1 MADGAEG
8 AGVTEGSA
16 SAEGGDGAADSDSP
30 QRLDSTSPGAQH
42 TPTPPPSSP
51 GTPPPGLRTSSE
63 SPGQLDAELVGP
75 PVGDGTF
82 AGHDVPPVAQPGATG
97 RPTATRGAQT
107 PGAPLTGEVTDPA
120 VAPDAQDQEGRPGSE
135 PQPPATDGTAP
146 LPTGPVRIS
155 TTGGTLPN
163 PTPDLDLDSS
173 QDSGYESAGN
183 LDNRTAQPA
192 PTTPA
197 PIPTTGGTLPN
208 PTPDLD
214 LDSDHDSGYESAD
227 DPDDLDDLDDV
238 ESLEDRAGVVG
249 KSTDVGRAL
258 AEPELPAPPGVV
270 ATASTTAPDPTGG
283 STDTGATVSTAPV
296 HPEQWRGRQAG
307 APSVALRTERYDPAA
322 DPLAQGPG
330 RGKGTLGGRDTV
342 IRVSIERVQADDG
355 RWVRNL
361 TLNLPVSF
369 GEGFSADQLDDYQ
382 GSLRELLDTFVN
394 GGPDPLPKS
403 GDQLNLDL
411 NFVHAPDHPEAI
423 KLSRVD
429 RPTDFD
435 QFEFQLYAEDPALG
449 PEENDRRRQVDAA
462 RALHE
467 LLHYAGLADRSFD
480 PAFLFRRTRNAA
492 VDSSGIMADPDT
504 LPEPGLPAHYLRSIE
519 DVTDSGPLVVDHPL
533 TAPPVTT
540 ASKNPADLLAPVHL
554 RPAHPPS
561 QASIGLTTTSGTADE
576 IEGLWDSAVDEQDG
590 DADGILTLTVDGGS
604 VTAGD
609 LTPLIL
615 ERIGAADRVDEITVP
630 KPGTKL
636 KAGAKHKVLLSYSA
650 DGRRGTLSREIRI
663 ESAQSAATASA
674 SAARP
679 GPATTSGPV
688 FEPGITP
695 AANRR
700 KLEVGRRIGAA
711 LDALIGDGE
720 RLGDVTGPAVLI
732 GGAGTTVRFNSP
744 RPLDG
749 LEFRLATGDVRQYAD
764 VVNQALAEHF
774 PSPSGSSPNVL
785 RADPSNP
792 GTLSGTIDGV
802 EVTIGPD
809 GGLHDDPTQVRGHTV
824 PSVLDSVVDTAYA
837 LAVGT
842 DQRQRASALFDLL
855 WMLGAH
861 PGLDAMLAEE
871 LVKRRGAQYA
881 ARPPAGGKNDLTAQF
896 GQVLGGL
903 MGSKAA
909 RAALSAQWRAF
920 GATPQDTERL
930 DGVVTD
936 LADVFRAG
944 PAPYRALILTAGNFT
959 GDMFGVATALTLNP
973 KLHLGVLTGPRHSDQ
988 LGPFIRR
995 TLAAPVHARYARA
1008 VAELDADTTL
1018 SPAAHASR
1026 LSALAARR
1034 DADLRAQEERV
1045 HVLHTDEPHSL
1056 YTNTANG
1063 YEAIPY
1069 TEMSP
1074 PVPPG
1079 LRSIRLQK
1087 TTAYATS
1094 EVANLW
1100 GGRSQGRARMRTA
1113 WGLDSPDTDLRT
1125 DTRTDTR
1132 TDRMRSFLAA
1142 RGVPEQGPYVV
1153 LWSRLSSRQ
1162 EGEAHPQHDTG
1173 TEGMRQIIAGLP
1185 PATKVILAGDAS
1197 RNGALR
1203 RLADSHDN
1211 VHDLTEFW
1219 NDDDWRQAFPDGTR
1233 EDQLQFFDHLADIAD
1248 GDLKHLGFRSG
1259 NLEAF
1264 ALVGH
1269 QVRYLEESGNGQA
1282 KRMQTWHAPAIG
1294 YQRITLNQV
1303 PTLAGQWVVAKAAET
1318 GKETAV
1324 PWWSLL
1330 EGNDAEA
1337 KIRAQHKTAALA
1349 EFNIG
1354 NGRDWRGFTP
1364 LDLRA
1369 IRSYLDFAAKGTTPA
1384 VLASPPAA
1392 GETSAE
1398 GETSAPAKKMTPEV
1412 TAAFYRGYTDYLF
1425 SDQGAR
1431 DFDSVYY
1438 AFLDEQGIL
1447 DQNLARHQKLLPQ
1460 MAKFHDEL
1468 LAIEAE
1474 QAARP
1479 TVIPHTDREPMR
1491 LYRKMAESEAEVFL
1505 NAKDA
1510 KAGVADA
1517 MAYNRSDEYRKF
1529 FTTSLSH
1536 THVFSNANAASDSE
1550 AVVEFTLPW
1559 NGYWDFVGSHG
1570 TPNQQDGAYRVRD
1583 SALVHQEQLR
1593 TGAAANFRS
1602 KEDVDAVIADLTH
1615 HNVGIGHG
1623 NRKQFAAL
1631 ITGMRVLPADEV
1643 TRAAQDARE
1652 AARLERVLLA
1662 HELVQQKLDLARQ
1675 RASVHGE
1682 PFGDYLA
1689 TLDEVTPVPPADWSD
1704 LVGLDLDP
1712 DAVPVVQAVRP
1723 PRPDALVAGL
1733 LALPAGELART
1744 LELLDPAHRRWLA
1757 THAPFVDAA
1766 HTSLSTPEFA
1776 QVAARLLV
1784 VVPGEA
1790 SRPVS
1795 ARRETYAQTVR
1806 MLQDKEVAARLLES
1820 GAVVV
1825 VLPQDVPLT
1834 RISSFNHLHHQAEEQ
1849 SGRGF
1854 DSLRGATAGLTA
1866 AVPEENLLGEMT
1878 EVGPSPHQAEGYSTA
1893 THEIAHLLHLTA
1905 LPGADRD
1912 LIKQVY
1918 DAKKTQEAAWRKAIE
1933 EGREPGPQVMWPD
1946 GVSQDLQGREAV
1958 NYSSRNEYE
1967 FFAQLSNAYLG
1978 TNHGT
1983 DKATGRPRNNGTEWV
1998 QAHEPRL
2005 LPLLR
2010 RLYGADPQ
2018 AVHSTPANPVT
2029 ATGADNAMYEFFRA
2043 FMDGIEGV
2051 PEPLA
2056 NAEARSRTAT
2066 ASSGSS
2072 TDPDA
2077 ITGVHAAPS
2086 GPARRITADAMEAY
2100 FRAYTDFFESD
2111 DAAADFNSGYYVFA
2125 DSQSVLTDRLAMH
2138 ESLANRMRAFHGEL
2152 VRIRDEQATRPTVI
2166 AHAAGEPA
2174 RLYRKMSAEEAAQI
2188 LDART
2193 PAAGITAA
2201 MAYNRSDEYRKFF
2214 TTSLS
2219 HTHVFSNANAASD
2232 SEVVVEFTL
2241 PWNSYWTFA
2250 GEFGTPNQQT
2260 GAYQI
2265 RDSALIHQE
2274 RLRTGA
2280 GANFRSAQDV
2290 DTVVTERTHHNIG
2303 IGHGN
2308 ARDFASLITAR
2319 RQVPPAEV
2327 TQAAADAA
2335 EATRQ
2340 ARRPTIDALIQQQV
2354 APLRQREAEAGAV
2367 TLHPAPLSAPEQTDQ
2382 TSGIWSTPPSV
2393 FVRNYGSRHDGNVG
2407 LVHVEPLPAEV
2418 VAGLH
2423 DQVMTALGVPR
2434 PVADDHP
2441 LLVQLRDRLSAEEL
2455 ARELPYLRSSGGLSV
2470 TVVHEG
2476 RERTVDV
2483 RLALRDPVRS
2493 ERYGANSVTDPE
2505 GRVERRA
2512 QGTQESSGTAASG
2525 TIRAIPVP
2533 WSGSFPIAAAG
2544 PVRAIDGALSLTLTH
2559 NQFSSSTTVTNVVQ
2573 TMTAQRSNE
2582 LSQPFEFSGEWEVR
2596 LDSPALAPSPESPLA
2611 APGGWSRPRSHGPV
2625 TIWFPEHLAVDHEGE
2640 LPEPAG
2646 LDDLPVWGVDSVQE
2660 PGRLLSEV
2668 RQSFGAELAA
2678 LSESSAGELRTFLSE
2693 QVRRGTLPLQR
2704 GRGLYS
2710 PVLLDGDGNAIGMLQ
2725 LTTVVEPVEPTHRSL
2740 DGKINLEAHVTQ
2752 TVKVDSSAKL
2762 TSGVAFDG
2770 SVGPGF
2776 SGDHDRGHA
2785 GATSVVSGSFVGKA
2799 GVKLQTNSAL
2809 AAGGSASMTHSMR
2822 SNRSHLLGPVRVT
2835 HRVTLIKARGG
2846 STSHDFGPWDA
2857 GMHLRILSKA
2867 DALGQEHAPGEG
2879 VRELPDDLEN
2889 LRSLGM
2895 SAAPLAVTGTEQLF
2909 ERAEVWLREG
2919 GFLPPTEP
2927 TAGKLFDE
2935 ETVKAQL
2942 MNLRRFEQARSE
2954 VGLRAS
2960 VDAMLDGGQA
2970 LWFDRPTRTG
2980 STRRVQLRLSAFRD
2994 TSPGP
2999 GTGTRHRRTLPDVQN
3014 MGISSFSI
3022 GGTESSGYAYGWQAG
3037 FGGGAAGP
3045 VGGDRPW
3052 SLGGSG
3058 DYTYARGT
3066 AHTST
3071 VGAGINQD
3079 QFFIGSGQAAEVFE
3093 VPAQFALD
3101 LYEGPGAEP
3110 SVRFADPGRHPD
3122 DEVSAAAPTDIERPA
3137 EPERPVVRTVAGQL
3151 TLLVPHHRTVE
3162 PGQRRETPPGHSV
3175 RLADADDTARLAM
3188 TGPDGNP
3195 LPGVVRLPD
3204 DAIMDVVRGS
3214 AALLDAFGQ
3223 AVTNTYPGHP
3233 ERGLLDQAWDTVA
3246 AYVPGKVA
3254 AATAPARDWASEAL
3268 VGSDVMDQSA
3278 PLTEAL
3284 RTALSPANLVARAHQ
3299 IFKGGYVI
3307 EGLTLPGLGADHEF
3321 SVELQGFL
3329 HDPEHLHSAKQYLE
3343 TDVGA
3348 TDTAT
3353 QQVTASRSHGGAVAA
3368 MAQQRPVKVPAGAP
3382 KPEPS
3387 ARFNPSGRYGFTHR
3401 TDDTHTLG
3409 SSTGVTRTPTES
3421 GTQHRV
3427 RSDATILMTIRHGR
3441 RNVIG
3446 NPLGLGTA
3454 EPVTVAVELPRAAQ
3468 FLLTDP
3474 QLARDAAWLEGVEGL
3489 TVPERP
3495 EPTLPLPDRFARTGE
3510 PGLAGVLSV
3519 KQLGGG
3525 PDGRAERRD
3534 RLRSELTDLVEREA
3548 PGSTTPGRAS
3558 YLPGVRARIADI
3570 TMPTSLRA
3578 LPGRGPQGVQRF
3590 HFRHVAKGGA
3600 RLVEVTLRARPVQNT
3615 AGLRT
3620 VRGRPAGAGTGQEQ
3634 VHIHAPANTSSAV
3647 SETRQHSG
3655 TVNPTTRYPRPADDT
3670 RTDRTGPALAVAGV
3684 RTDTAKVSAS
3694 AEDRFWMRTDNA
3706 ADFDV
3711 EYEYVAS
3718 VRSELVTDWPLDVP
3732 GGLIEGGILAW
3743 HDSDATTGLAEW
3755 LKQTLHG
3762 RPARTATV
3770 PAEVTLRFTG
3780 SEAAD
3785 PPESTTPVPAAVSA
3799 VHPSVAPPG
3808 ADGRRLTDGQRL
3820 VPTGPTPVFHFN
3832 GYPQLDQ
3839 ALRTV
3844 APRLASAWQSSEA
3857 SSSAEASAVRIGELI
3872 QAGRI
3877 SLDAPRAATGLT
3889 STLPGTY
3896 PVESDPG
3903 TPPALRITLHNPRRI
3918 TDAGDVTL
3926 DRLRLPT
3933 TAAST
3938 SLATGTT
3945 PAAGIQ
3951 AAYDAGGDGRNI
3963 VGVGV
3968 ALLAQQPITQGQGS
3982 ANAAT
3987 RREWFKTGGSAL
3999 PADGRGV
4006 RSYETMTDVVITVDG
4021 PEGTRYVTGS
4031 AELRLPERDVLGYG
4045 ITAART
4051 DPQIYDLRSMLADE
4065 STADLRDWTTH
4076 PLTDLPAALADRL
4089 DPQDPAAQIW
4099 LAPDSDPDGSLLGRA
4114 LYAASRTAVLADR
4127 PVELVLRTDDGL
4139 RHWRFAATGGLTS
4152 TDADTTDA
4160 WTDLAARITAHADA
4174 ARAQA
4179 DARRRESD
4187 LRGPQAESRGAL
4199 ATARA
4204 DLDTATTEHTDA
4216 RTALGIAETGLTD
4229 ARTALTS
4236 ARARRD
4242 HWESESRKLSAA
4254 LLALPGRISEVRQR
4268 ESAASGEVR
4277 AAGAFLEHID
4287 RQEAGT
4293 VPETRA
4299 HEARERARKAD
4310 ERLVLVQ
4317 GELSGLRA
4325 DQVRVQGELNT
4336 ARGNART
4343 AADRLPGLEQ
4353 TLADAT
4359 SEAAGAKTRLDTAAE
4374 NLTTATGDHD
4384 AVRDRLRSLNRDI
4397 VLALKDQSDLA
4408 AVQTDAEQRLPGLA
4422 DTLGA
4427 ARQASGEGLV
4437 SVPLSS
4443 LASTPARRP
4452 GPLPTPG
4459 PGTVEP
4465 TQSGTTPA
4473 PPVPPVKPP
4482 APPTVTVTPPGQTTA
4497 PPPPP
4502 PPPPPS
4508 HVKSPGSSSSAA
4520 GPSSKASSG
4529 KPASGQTTA
4538 GGTLLPPA
4546 GGRPIRTVAN
4556 GECLLHA
4563 FLASDPRHVRNSL
4576 PGLAGDHPES
4586 FRWLADAG
4594 GVRSD
4599 LRRRAEA
4606 YSHSG
4611 TLPRHRRADPVVAA
4625 MREFVTAYLVR
4636 VAGSGQLPHEVIG
4649 QLRLSTTRE
4658 FSRGLRRTG
4667 TAQLVALARWHGI
4680 DDPAGLDSLSDDEL
4694 RERLEFAYATSPAP
4708 LTPDELA
4715 GLLNAVRNWA
4725 QSWESAYGEVFPA
4738 LTAHAFGV
4746 RIDVARVLAPGQR
4759 RVVSGLGPQD
4769 GAAAGN
4775 VEIFYNGVNH
4785 YDGSDAMAA
4794 DGTGPHAAPAG
4805 PASQGEASAVGSDD
4819 WSDLVGLNLDPDAVS
4834 VVQAVRPPRSD
4845 ALVAA
4850 LLTLPA
4856 EELTQALE
4864 FLDPAHRRWLATHKP
4879 FVNEARTS
4887 LPAPEFA
4894 QVAARLLVVVPGE
4907 VLRPVS
4913 ARHETYAQTARM
4925 LQDKQS
4931 TARLLESGAVV
4942 VVLPQ
4947 DAPLTGIS
4955 SFAHLHG
4962 EADEASGRRYDAL
4975 RGATA
4980 GLTAA
4985 VPEENLL
4992 GEITTVGPSPHQAEG
5007 YSTATHEIAHLLHL
5021 AALTDTD
5028 RDLIKHVYDT
5038 KKDEEADRKKAVK
5051 EGRQP
5056 GPRVQWPDNVN
5067 PDLQGREAA
5076 NYSSTNEYEFFAQLS
5091 NAYLGTNHGTDNTT
5105 GRPRNN
5111 GTEWVQAHEPQLLP
5125 LLRRLYGHDPQAV
5138 HSTPANPVTAT
5149 GTDNAMYEFFR
5160 AFMAGIEGVE
5170 GEAVSAAD
5178 AVTPSSKATLA
5189 AAGSGSVAGV
5199 HAAPSGPAK
5208 RITADVMEAYFRAY
5222 ADFFESDDA
5231 AADFN
5236 SGYYV
5241 FADGQSV
5248 LDGRLTVH
5256 ESLVGRM
5263 RAFHD
5268 GLVRIRDEQAGQ
5280 PTVIPRTGA
5289 APVRLYRK
5297 MSAEEAAQILDAR
5310 SAAAGIAAAMAYN
5323 RSDEYRKFFTTS
5335 LSHTSVFSNANAASD
5350 TEVVVEFTLPWNSYW
5365 TFAERFGTPNQ
5376 QTGAYQIR
5384 DSALIHQERLRTGAG
5399 ANFRSAQ
5406 DVDAVIADRTHHNIG
5421 IGHGNAREFASLV
5434 TAGRRVPDAEV
5445 AQAAANA
5452 AEDARQARGPGIDAL
5467 IREKVAP
5474 LRQREAETIRATV
5487 HTAPPAVPATTPTGE
5502 SRHGEPHTPAS
5513 NTVPPQLDMGADS
5526 VSYGDE
5532 KPVAEANAGAQD
5544 SPDSPDAED
5553 GQRQD
5558 GQEAQVVQ
5566 EAQDA
5571 RGFRRIGDH
5580 TAVLDGTRF
5589 TLHAASEA
5597 DADTLLSVL
5606 RHAAPAA
5613 LAESGVDTGSALRER
5628 LVRGVGD
5635 GEVPAV
5641 MVPQPTGGRSLSV
5654 PRLEELGVL
5663 LDNSQRTQ
5671 GILLGGDLP
5680 LTDLTPVQRLHVLL
5694 GDPTYA
5700 DAETRISALL
5710 AISAHLFGAKV
5721 VVVGSDGE
5729 VTLLGDPGEPTHP
5742 GEHSGSAPPA
5752 LLVFDSD
5759 GGGHLVGRPVEPPK
5773 NERPHLTP

>member
-1 MADGAEG
+1 MEEINFPPDVRKMLFVLLGEQPLQARENLLWSSRNLYLAFQKALIRLRESARETIVKARDSLPPEVAEQYIQGLTMLIGEGYGNDPVQRLIDQLDDLADNQTDLSQKVQGSKWEIIAEIIMLIAELAILAALMAFTGGASVSQMFLARARSRFAILMIVDRLLRMTHLMPSLSEAVEEAIQTLAVRLAQIALNDGGRKPDGVDWGDVGKAAAFGALTGAFMGVFETFFKPFKNIFKNLMDDVLTKFKFNPDTLVFNGLKNGPGEIAGAFVVGGASEGLAEYIINGAFEGNWDFKWETFVGGGSSAVFELGAGLAAGGAGLYTYNKWFADNNVFNDHVNDLPGTKGPLGSGGDFGPSKSSTSAGPSSTTAGGGNTSLFTPGPLTPAPSTTTSNTLSSITPTPTPIPVPVPTQSGPLNTIADVASDLSTSNPSLSAPPPVTNPALNSPSPTTPTGSTTPSFAPPRTSDSSSAVTDYELTDTTTPDLDMDAVLNPDGVSTTPGSQDDVPQTTAPRAPGAGGTGGSADQETVRDGGRTDGELTSDSETVASPAPVSTSAGPQSAPNSPGAQGSPGPSQLTGQSGQPGQSGQANRPDQSEASPDQPDGSGSTGMADGAESPD
-8 AGVTEGSA
+8 VTEGPA
-16 SAEGGDGAADSDSP
+16 SAEGRDGASGSDSP
-30 QRLDSTSPGAQH
+30 RRLDGTSPGAH
-42 TPTPPPSSP
+42 TPAPPPGGP
-51 GTPPPGLRTSSE
+51 GTVPPGLRTSSD
-63 SPGQLDAELVGP
+63 SPARLDAELVEP
-75 PVGDGTF
+75 PVGTGTT
-82 AGHDVPPVAQPGATG
+82 AGRDVPSAAQPGTTG
-97 RPTATRGAQT
+97 RPTAPRGAQT
-107 PGAPLTGEVTDPA
+107 PGAPLTGEATDPT
-120 VAPDAQDQEGRPGSE
+120 VTPHAQDQDDQPGSA
-135 PQPPATDGTAP
+135 PQPPATDGTTPPAP
-146 LPTGPVRIS
+146 TAPVRIP
-155 TTGGTLPN
+155 TNGTAS
-163 PTPDLDLDSS
+163 PTPDPDPDLGLDGDR
-173 QDSGYESAGN
+173 DSGYGSA
-183 LDNRTAQPA
+183 
-192 PTTPA
+192 
-197 PIPTTGGTLPN
+197 
-208 PTPDLD
+208 
-214 LDSDHDSGYESAD
+214 
-227 DPDDLDDLDDV
+227 DDLDDV
-238 ESLEDRAGVVG
+238 DTPDGGPSVVG
-249 KSTDVGRAL
+249 NPAHADRPL
-258 AEPELPAPPGVV
+258 ADPDLPAPPVVV
-270 ATASTTAPDPTGG
+270 ATSSTTATDSGDTTGTDGPTGAG
-283 STDTGATVSTAPV
+283 TAVASATSPV
-296 HPEQWRGRQAG
+296 RPEQWRGRQAG
-307 APSVALRTERYDPAA
+307 APSAPLRTERFDPSA

-382 GSLRELLDTFVN
+382 GSLRELLDTLVN
-394 GGPDPLPKS
+394 DGPDPLPKS

-423 KLSRVD
+423 RLSRVD

-449 PEENDRRRQVDAA
+449 PEENDRRRQVNAT

-467 LLHYAGLADRSFD
+467 LLHYAGLADRSLD

-492 VDSSGIMADPDT
+492 VDSSGVMADPDT

-519 DVTDSGPLVVDHPL
+519 DVTDSGPAVVDHPL

-540 ASKNPADLLAPVHL
+540 VSKNPADLLAPAHL

-561 QASIGLTTTSGTADE
+561 QASIGLSATSETADE
-576 IEGLWDSAVDEQDG
+576 IEELWTSAVEAQDG

-604 VTAGD
+604 VTASD
-609 LTPLIL
+609 LIPLVL
-615 ERIGAADRVDEITVP
+615 ERIGAADRADEITVP
-630 KPGTKL
+630 KPGARL
-636 KAGAKHKVLLSYSA
+636 RAGAKHKVLLSYNT

-663 ESAQSAATASA
+663 ESAQSVAMASA
-674 SAARP
+674 SAAQP

-695 AANRR
+695 AANQR

-711 LDALIGDGE
+711 LNALIEGG
-720 RLGDVTGPAVLI
+720 GQMSDVTGPAVLI
-732 GGAGTTVRFNSP
+732 GGALATVRFNSP
-744 RPLDG
+744 RPVERLG
-749 LEFRLATGDVRQYAD
+749 FRLATEDVQQYAD

-785 RADPSNP
+785 RADAGDP

-809 GGLHDDPTQVRGHTV
+809 GGLHDDPTEVRGHTV
-824 PSVLDSVVDTAYA
+824 PSVLDSAVDTAFA

-855 WMLGAH
+855 WMLGTQ
-861 PGLDAMLAEE
+861 PGLDATLAEE

-881 ARPPAGGKNDLTAQF
+881 ARPPVGGKSELTAQF
-896 GQVLGGL
+896 SQVLGGL
-903 MGSKAA
+903 TGSKAA
-909 RAALSAQWRAF
+909 RAALSAQWRSF
-920 GATPQDTERL
+920 GATPQDTDRL
-930 DGVVTD
+930 RGVLAD

-959 GDMFGVATALTLNP
+959 GDMFGVATALALNP

-995 TLAAPVHARYARA
+995 TLAAPVHAQYARA
-1008 VAELDADTTL
+1008 VAEIDADTTL
-1018 SPAAHASR
+1018 SPAAHASE
-1026 LSALAARR
+1026 LSALAAQR

-1045 HVLHTDEPHSL
+1045 HVLRTDEPHSL

-1063 YEAIPY
+1063 YQAIPY

-1100 GGRSQGRARMRTA
+1100 GGRSQGRARMRAA
-1113 WGLDSPDTDLRT
+1113 WGLDSPRT
-1125 DTRTDTR
+1125 DTRTDK
-1132 TDRMRSFLAA
+1132 MRGFLAA

-1185 PATKVILAGDAS
+1185 PTTKVIIAGDAS

-1219 NDDDWRQAFPDGTR
+1219 NDDDWRQAFPDATR
-1233 EDQLQFFDHLADIAD
+1233 EDQLQFFDHLVGVAD

-1269 QVRYLEESGNGQA
+1269 QVRYLEESGNRQA

-1324 PWWSLL
+1324 PWWSHLDR
-1330 EGNDAEA
+1330 NDAEA

-1369 IRSYLDFAAKGTTPA
+1369 IRSYLDFAAEGTPATPATSTTPA

-1392 GETSAE
+1392 E
-1398 GETSAPAKKMTPEV
+1398 ETSAPATKMTPEV
-1412 TAAFYRGYTDYLF
+1412 TAAFYRGYADHLF

-1438 AFLDEQGIL
+1438 AFLDEQEIL
-1447 DQNLARHQKLLPQ
+1447 DQDLARHQKLLPQ
-1460 MAKFHDEL
+1460 MAKFHDQL
-1468 LAIEAE
+1468 LAVEAE
-1474 QAARP
+1474 QAARA
-1479 TVIPHTDREPMR
+1479 TVIPHTGREPMR
-1491 LYRKMAESEAEVFL
+1491 LYRKMAEAEAEAFL

-1536 THVFSNANAASDSE
+1536 TDVFSNANAASDTE
-1550 AVVEFTLPW
+1550 VVVEFTLPW
-1559 NGYWDFVGSHG
+1559 NGYWNFVGSHG

-1602 KEDVDAVIADLTH
+1602 KEDVDAVVTDLTH

-1652 AARLERVLLA
+1652 AARLERVRLA

-1689 TLDEVTPVPPADWSD
+1689 TLDEVAWVPPADWSD
-1704 LVGLDLDP
+1704 LLGLNL
-1712 DAVPVVQAVRP
+1712 DAVSVVEAVRP
-1723 PRPDALVAGL
+1723 PEPDALVAAL
-1733 LALPAGELART
+1733 LALPTGELPRT

-1757 THAPFVDAA
+1757 THEPFVNGVRD
-1766 HTSLSTPEFA
+1766 SLSTAQFA

-1784 VVPGEA
+1784 VVPGEVL
-1790 SRPVS
+1790 RPVS
-1795 ARRETYAQTVR
+1795 ARHETYAQTAR
-1806 MLQDKEVAARLLES
+1806 LLRDKETTARLLES
-1820 GAVVV
+1820 GAVVA

-1834 RISSFNHLHHQAEEQ
+1834 RMSSFNQLHEQVDEQ
-1849 SGRGF
+1849 SGR
-1854 DSLRGATAGLTA
+1854 DLDNLRGATAGLTA
-1866 AVPEENLLGEMT
+1866 AVPEENLLGET
-1878 EVGPSPHQAEGYSTA
+1878 TAVGTSPHQAEGYSTA
-1893 THEIAHLLHLTA
+1893 THEIAHLLHLAA
-1905 LPGADRD
+1905 LTRADRD

-1918 DAKKTQEAAWRKAIE
+1918 DAKKAREAAWRKAVK

-1946 GVSQDLQGREAV
+1946 GVSQDLRGREAV

-1983 DKATGRPRNNGTEWV
+1983 DRATGRPRNNGAEWV

-2005 LPLLR
+2005 LPLMR

-2018 AVHSTPANPVT
+2018 AVHSTPANPVA
-2029 ATGADNAMYEFFRA
+2029 ATKADNAVYEYFRA

-2051 PEPLA
+2051 PEPA
-2056 NAEARSRTAT
+2056 ADSEVRSRTAT
-2066 ASSGSS
+2066 ASSAPSA
-2072 TDPDA
+2072 DPDS

-2138 ESLANRMRAFHGEL
+2138 ESLANRMRAFHDEL

-2166 AHAAGEPA
+2166 ARTGGEPA
-2174 RLYRKMSAEEAAQI
+2174 KLYRKMSAEEAAQI

-2219 HTHVFSNANAASD
+2219 HTHVFSNANAASGSD
-2232 SEVVVEFTL
+2232 SEVVLEFTL
-2241 PWNSYWTFA
+2241 PWNSYWAFA
-2250 GEFGTPNQQT
+2250 GQFGTPNQQA

-2274 RLRTGA
+2274 RLRTGP

-2290 DTVVTERTHHNIG
+2290 DAVVTDRTHHNIG

-2308 ARDFASLITAR
+2308 AREFASLVTAR

-2327 TQAAADAA
+2327 AQAAADAA
-2335 EATRQ
+2335 DDALR
-2340 ARRPTIDALIQQQV
+2340 ARRPGIDALIQQQV
-2354 APLRQREAEAGAV
+2354 APLRQREAEAAAV
-2367 TLHPAPLSAPEQTDQ
+2367 TLHPAPLSAPERTDQ
-2382 TSGIWSTPPSV
+2382 TSGIWTTPPSV
-2393 FVRNYGSRHDGNVG
+2393 FVQNYGAQHDGNVG
-2407 LVHVEPLPAEV
+2407 LVHVEPLPAGV
-2418 VAGLH
+2418 VGGLH
-2423 DQVMTALGVPR
+2423 DQVLTTLGVPG

-2441 LLVQLRDRLSAEEL
+2441 VLVQLRDRLSAEEL
-2455 ARELPYLRSSGGLSV
+2455 ARELPYLRSSGGLSI

-2493 ERYGANSVTDPE
+2493 ERYGSNSVTDPE

-2533 WSGSFPIAAAG
+2533 WSGSFPLAAAG
-2544 PVRAIDGALSLTLTH
+2544 PVRAIDAALSLTLTH

-2582 LSQPFEFSGEWEVR
+2582 LSQPFEFSGQWEVR
-2596 LDSPALAPSPESPLA
+2596 LDSPPLAPPPASPPASPRTP
-2611 APGGWSRPRSHGPV
+2611 PGGWSPPRSHGPV

-2646 LDDLPVWGVDSVQE
+2646 LDDLPVWGVDTVRE

-2668 RQSFGAELAA
+2668 RQSFGTELAA
-2678 LSESSAGELRTFLSE
+2678 LSESSDAELRTFLSE
-2693 QVRRGTLPLQR
+2693 QVLRGTLPLQR
-2704 GRGLYS
+2704 GRGLFS
-2710 PVLLDGDGNAIGMLQ
+2710 PVLLDGDGNAIGMLK
-2725 LTTVVEPVEPTHRSL
+2725 LTTVVEPVEPAHRSL

-2776 SGDHDRGHA
+2776 TGDHARGHA
-2785 GATSVVSGSFVGKA
+2785 RATSVVSGSFVGKA

-2835 HRVTLIKARGG
+2835 HQVTLIRARGG

-2867 DALGQEHAPGEG
+2867 DAVGQEHAPGEG
-2879 VRELPDDLEN
+2879 LRELPDELEN

-2895 SAAPLAVTGTEQLF
+2895 SAAPLAVTGTEPLF
-2909 ERAEVWLREG
+2909 ERAEVWLRER
-2919 GFLPPTEP
+2919 GFLPPTGP
-2927 TAGKLFDE
+2927 TPGTLFDE
-2935 ETVKAQL
+2935 ETAKAQL

-2980 STRRVQLRLSAFRD
+2980 GTRRVQLRLSAFRD
-2994 TSPGP
+2994 TGP

-3022 GGTESSGYAYGWQAG
+3022 GGTESSGYSYGWQAG
-3037 FGGGAAGP
+3037 FGGGVAGP

-3071 VGAGINQD
+3071 VGAGVNQD

-3093 VPAQFALD
+3093 VPAQLALD
-3101 LYEGPGAEP
+3101 LYEGPGTEP
-3110 SVRFADPGRHPD
+3110 AVRFADPGRHPD
-3122 DEVSAAAPTDIERPA
+3122 DDVSASAPTDIERPA

-3162 PGQRRETPPGHSV
+3162 PGQPRETPPGHSV
-3175 RLADADDTARLAM
+3175 RLADADDHARLAM

-3204 DAIMDVVRGS
+3204 DAIMDVVHGS

-3254 AATAPARDWASEAL
+3254 SATAPARDWASEAL
-3268 VGSDVMDQSA
+3268 AGPDVMDQST

-3284 RTALSPANLVARAHQ
+3284 RTALGPANLVARAHQ

-3329 HDPEHLHSAKQYLE
+3329 HDPEHLQSAKQYLE

-3368 MAQQRPVKVPAGAP
+3368 MAQQRPVKVPAGAA

-3427 RSDATILMTIRHGR
+3427 RSGATILMTVRHGR

-3446 NPLGLGTA
+3446 NPLGLGSA
-3454 EPVTVAVELPRAAQ
+3454 EPVTVAVELPSAAQ

-3474 QLARDAAWLEGVEGL
+3474 QLARDAAWLEGIEGL

-3534 RLRSELTDLVEREA
+3534 RLRSELTALVEREA

-3578 LPGRGPQGVQRF
+3578 LPGRGPHGVQRF

-3600 RLVEVTLRARPVQNT
+3600 RLVEVTLRARPVQDT

-3655 TVNPTTRYPRPADDT
+3655 TLNPTTRYPRPADDT

-3684 RTDTAKVSAS
+3684 RTDTSKVSAS

-3718 VRSELVTDWPLDVP
+3718 VRSQLVTDWPLDVP
-3732 GGLIEGGILAW
+3732 GGLIEGGVLAW
-3743 HDSDATTGLAEW
+3743 YDSDAAGGLSDW
-3755 LKQTLHG
+3755 LSRTLHG
-3762 RPARTATV
+3762 RPARTVSV

-3785 PPESTTPVPAAVSA
+3785 PPESTTPVPAAVSD
-3799 VHPSVAPPG
+3799 VHPSLAPPG
-3808 ADGRRLTDGQRL
+3808 ADGRRVTDGQRL

-3832 GYPQLDQ
+3832 GYPQLAQ

-3844 APRLASAWQSSEA
+3844 APRPASAWQSSEA
-3857 SSSAEASAVRIGELI
+3857 SGSAEASAVRIGELI

-3889 STLPGTY
+3889 DTLPGTY
-3896 PVESDPG
+3896 PLESDPG

-3945 PAAGIQ
+3945 AAAVIQ

-3982 ANAAT
+3982 AGAAT
-3987 RREWFKTGGSAL
+3987 RREWFKTGGSAV

-4045 ITAART
+4045 ITDARA

-4065 STADLRDWTTH
+4065 PSADLRDWTTH
-4076 PLTDLPAALADRL
+4076 PLTDLPGALADRL

-4099 LAPDSDPDGSLLGRA
+4099 LAPGPDPDGSLLGRA

-4199 ATARA
+4199 TTARG
-4204 DLDTATTEHTDA
+4204 DLDTATTAHTDA
-4216 RTALGIAETGLTD
+4216 RAALGVAETELTD
-4229 ARTALTS
+4229 AGAALAS
-4236 ARARRD
+4236 ARAQRD
-4242 HWESESRKLSAA
+4242 HWESEGRKLSTE
-4254 LLALPGRISEVRQR
+4254 LLALPGRISEVQQR
-4268 ESAASGEVR
+4268 ESAASGEAR

-4287 RQEAGT
+4287 RQETGT
-4293 VPETRA
+4293 VPEARA
-4299 HEARERARKAD
+4299 REARERARKAD
-4310 ERLVLVQ
+4310 ERLARVQ

-4336 ARGNART
+4336 ARGRART
-4343 AADRLPGLEQ
+4343 AADLLPGLER
-4353 TLADAT
+4353 TVADAT

-4374 NLTTATGDHD
+4374 KLTTATGDHD

-4397 VLALKDQSDLA
+4397 VLALKDQADLA
-4408 AVQTDAEQRLPGLA
+4408 AVQADAERQLPHLA

-4452 GPLPTPG
+4452 GPLPAPRPG
-4459 PGTVEP
+4459 APEP
-4465 TQSGTTPA
+4465 TRSGTIPA

-4482 APPTVTVTPPGQTTA
+4482 APPTVTGKPPA
-4497 PPPPP
+4497 PPTT

-4508 HVKSPGSSSSAA
+4508 LPPPSHGQSPGASSSAA
-4520 GPSSKASSG
+4520 GPSPKARSG
-4529 KPASGQTTA
+4529 KPSSGQTPA
-4538 GGTLLPPA
+4538 GGSLLPPA

-4556 GECLLHA
+4556 GECLLYA
-4563 FLASDPRHVRNSL
+4563 FLASDPRYVRSRL
-4576 PGLAGDHPES
+4576 PGLAGNRPGA
-4586 FRWLADAG
+4586 FQWLADTG

-4606 YSHSG
+4606 YSHNG
-4611 TLPRHRRADPVVAA
+4611 TLRPHPQADPVIAA
-4625 MREFVTAYLVR
+4625 MRESVLDYLVG
-4636 VAGSGQLPHEVIG
+4636 ATGSGQLPHEIIG
-4649 QLRLSTTRE
+4649 QLRLSTTQE
-4658 FSRGLRRTG
+4658 FSAGLRKTS

-4694 RERLEFAYATSPAP
+4694 RERLEFAYATSPAQ
-4708 LTPDELA
+4708 LTTDELA
-4715 GLLNAVRNWA
+4715 GLLNAVQNWA

-4746 RIDVARVLAPGQR
+4746 RIDVARTLAPGQR
-4759 RVVSGLGPQD
+4759 RVVSSLGPQD
-4769 GAAAGN
+4769 GATAGN

-4785 YDGSDAMAA
+4785 YDGSDASA
-4794 DGTGPHAAPAG
+4794 DGTGAHA
-4805 PASQGEASAVGSDD
+4805 DD
-4819 WSDLVGLNLDPDAVS
+4819 
-4834 VVQAVRPPRSD
+4834 
-4845 ALVAA
+4845 
-4850 LLTLPA
+4850 
-4856 EELTQALE
+4856 
-4864 FLDPAHRRWLATHKP
+4864 
-4879 FVNEARTS
+4879 
-4887 LPAPEFA
+4887 
-4894 QVAARLLVVVPGE
+4894 
-4907 VLRPVS
+4907 
-4913 ARHETYAQTARM
+4913 
-4925 LQDKQS
+4925 
-4931 TARLLESGAVV
+4931 
-4942 VVLPQ
+4942 
-4947 DAPLTGIS
+4947 
-4955 SFAHLHG
+4955 
-4962 EADEASGRRYDAL
+4962 AD
-4975 RGATA
+4975 
-4980 GLTAA
+4980 
-4985 VPEENLL
+4985 
-4992 GEITTVGPSPHQAEG
+4992 
-5007 YSTATHEIAHLLHL
+5007 
-5021 AALTDTD
+5021 
-5028 RDLIKHVYDT
+5028 
-5038 KKDEEADRKKAVK
+5038 
-5051 EGRQP
+5051 
-5056 GPRVQWPDNVN
+5056 
-5067 PDLQGREAA
+5067 
-5076 NYSSTNEYEFFAQLS
+5076 
-5091 NAYLGTNHGTDNTT
+5091 
-5105 GRPRNN
+5105 
-5111 GTEWVQAHEPQLLP
+5111 P
-5125 LLRRLYGHDPQAV
+5125 LL
-5138 HSTPANPVTAT
+5138 
-5149 GTDNAMYEFFR
+5149 
-5160 AFMAGIEGVE
+5160 
-5170 GEAVSAAD
+5170 SA
-5178 AVTPSSKATLA
+5178 
-5189 AAGSGSVAGV
+5189 
-5199 HAAPSGPAK
+5199 
-5208 RITADVMEAYFRAY
+5208 
-5222 ADFFESDDA
+5222 
-5231 AADFN
+5231 
-5236 SGYYV
+5236 
-5241 FADGQSV
+5241 
-5248 LDGRLTVH
+5248 
-5256 ESLVGRM
+5256 
-5263 RAFHD
+5263 
-5268 GLVRIRDEQAGQ
+5268 
-5280 PTVIPRTGA
+5280 
-5289 APVRLYRK
+5289 
-5297 MSAEEAAQILDAR
+5297 
-5310 SAAAGIAAAMAYN
+5310 
-5323 RSDEYRKFFTTS
+5323 
-5335 LSHTSVFSNANAASD
+5335 
-5350 TEVVVEFTLPWNSYW
+5350 
-5365 TFAERFGTPNQ
+5365 
-5376 QTGAYQIR
+5376 
-5384 DSALIHQERLRTGAG
+5384 
-5399 ANFRSAQ
+5399 
-5406 DVDAVIADRTHHNIG
+5406 
-5421 IGHGNAREFASLV
+5421 
-5434 TAGRRVPDAEV
+5434 
-5445 AQAAANA
+5445 
-5452 AEDARQARGPGIDAL
+5452 
-5467 IREKVAP
+5467 
-5474 LRQREAETIRATV
+5474 
-5487 HTAPPAVPATTPTGE
+5487 
-5502 SRHGEPHTPAS
+5502 
-5513 NTVPPQLDMGADS
+5513 
-5526 VSYGDE
+5526 
-5532 KPVAEANAGAQD
+5532 
-5544 SPDSPDAED
+5544 
-5553 GQRQD
+5553 
-5558 GQEAQVVQ
+5558 
-5566 EAQDA
+5566 
-5571 RGFRRIGDH
+5571 
-5580 TAVLDGTRF
+5580 
-5589 TLHAASEA
+5589 
-5597 DADTLLSVL
+5597 L

-5613 LAESGVDTGSALRER
+5613 LADSGIDTVGDLRER
-5628 LVRGVGD
+5628 LIRGVDD

-5641 MVPQPTGGRSLSV
+5641 MVPRPAEGQRLSV
-5654 PRLEELGVL
+5654 TRLEELGVL

-5680 LTDLTPVQRLHVLL
+5680 LSDLTPVQRLRVLL
-5694 GDPTYA
+5694 GDPTYT
-5700 DAETRISALL
+5700 DAETRMSALL
-5710 AISAHLFGAKV
+5710 AISVHLLGAKV
-5721 VVVGSDGE
+5721 DVVDSDAE
-5729 VTLLGDPGEPTHP
+5729 VTL
-5742 GEHSGSAPPA
+5742 
-5752 LLVFDSD
+5752 
-5759 GGGHLVGRPVEPPK
+5759 
-5773 NERPHLTP
+5773 